1 MVDKLSFSAQE
12 ELTAMLTRQG
22 FTRYMERDTGY
33 NWVFLGAHFNDSRL
47 N

>member
-1 MVDKLSFSAQE
+1 LSVSAQE

-22 FTRYMERDTGY
+22 FTRYMQRDTGY
-33 NWVFLGAHFNDSRL
+33 NWVFLGAHFHDSRV